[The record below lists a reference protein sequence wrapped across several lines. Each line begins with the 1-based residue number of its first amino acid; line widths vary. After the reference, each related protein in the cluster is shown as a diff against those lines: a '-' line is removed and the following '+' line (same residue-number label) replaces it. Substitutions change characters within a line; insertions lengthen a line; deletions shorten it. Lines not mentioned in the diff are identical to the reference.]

1 MFVRRILLIG
11 LLVVLLGLFLIPM
24 SRFGFEQR
32 NQSVI
37 PQPEASSADFGIENS
52 RRNAIVLAV
61 EKVAPSVVGVTTT
74 TLEEYPVKYRHP
86 LWEFFYY
93 PGIVQEKKP
102 SIGSGFVIR
111 EDGYILTNHHV
122 VEGAEEITVTF
133 ADGRNFDVKDIRN
146 NVMVDRQ
153 MDLAVIHID
162 AEGLPAVELGD
173 SEKIIIGEWA
183 IAIGNPFG
191 LLIEDPKPTVTV
203 GVVSAVDRNF
213 RLAEA
218 EEGGHIYQNMIQTDA
233 SINPGNS
240 GGPLVNSVGQVIG
253 TNTFIF
259 SRSGGSLGIGFAIP
273 INRAA
278 QIATRLIEGGRQ
290 EFWTGF
296 WLHADLTPWLAH
308 ALGLATASGALITR
322 VEDGSP
328 SSRASLNPGDLILRV
343 NGQRVLNDKDVAE
356 AFRAG
361 RVGEVFTLVILRGR
375 KRFESKLVLDQ
386 APVTQ

>member
-1 MFVRRILLIG
+1 VRRIALIG
-11 LLVVLLGLFLIPM
+11 LLVIILSMFLIPEERALLQVQNP
-24 SRFGFEQR
+24 SG
-32 NQSVI
+32 VTVAD
-37 PQPEASSADFGIENS
+37 ASPAADDIQKS
-52 RRNAIVLAV
+52 RRNAIVQAV

-74 TLEEYPVKYRHP
+74 TLEESPVRYRHP
-86 LWEFFYY
+86 MWEFYYY

-102 SIGSGFVIR
+102 SIGSGYVIR

-122 VEGAEEITVTF
+122 VEGAEEITITF
-133 ADGRNFDVKDIRN
+133 ADGRSFDVKDIRN

-162 AEGLPAVELGD
+162 VEGLPAVDLGD
-173 SEKIIIGEWA
+173 SDDIIIGEWA

-213 RLAEA
+213 RLEET
-218 EEGGHIYQNMIQTDA
+218 EEGDHIYQNMIQTDA

-240 GGPLVNSVGQVIG
+240 GGPLVNSIGQVIG

-259 SRSGGSLGIGFAIP
+259 SKSGGSLGIGFAIP
-273 INRAA
+273 INAA
-278 QIATRLIEGGRQ
+278 AKIAEQLIEGGRQ

-308 ALGLATASGALITR
+308 ALGLATASGALVTR
-322 VEDGSP
+322 VEDNSP
-328 SSRASLNPGDLILRV
+328 SSRAGLSPGDLISHV
-343 NGQRVLNDKDVAE
+343 NGQRVRNDEEVAE
-356 AFRAG
+356 AFRDG
-361 RVGEVFTLVILRGR
+361 RVGEVFTMRIVRGR
-375 KRFESKLVLDQ
+375 RQFDTKLVLDQ
-386 APVTQ
+386 SPVNQ

>member
-1 MFVRRILLIG
+1 M
-11 LLVVLLGLFLIPM
+11 FLIPEERALLQVQNP
-24 SRFGFEQR
+24 SG
-32 NQSVI
+32 VTVAD
-37 PQPEASSADFGIENS
+37 ASPAADDIQKS
-52 RRNAIVLAV
+52 RRNAIVQAV

-74 TLEEYPVKYRHP
+74 TLEESPVRYRHP
-86 LWEFFYY
+86 MWEFYYY

-102 SIGSGFVIR
+102 SIGSGYVIR

-122 VEGAEEITVTF
+122 VEGAEEITITF
-133 ADGRNFDVKDIRN
+133 ADGRSFDVKDIRN

-162 AEGLPAVELGD
+162 VEGLPAVDLGD
-173 SEKIIIGEWA
+173 SDDIIIGEWA

-213 RLAEA
+213 RLEET
-218 EEGGHIYQNMIQTDA
+218 EEGDHIYQNMIQTDA

-240 GGPLVNSVGQVIG
+240 GGPLVNSIGQVIG

-259 SRSGGSLGIGFAIP
+259 SKSGGSLGIGFAIP
-273 INRAA
+273 INAA
-278 QIATRLIEGGRQ
+278 AKIAEQLIEGGRQ

-308 ALGLATASGALITR
+308 ALGLATASGALVTR
-322 VEDGSP
+322 VEDNSP
-328 SSRASLNPGDLILRV
+328 SSRAGLSPGDLISHV
-343 NGQRVLNDKDVAE
+343 NGQRVRNDEEVAE
-356 AFRAG
+356 AFRDG
-361 RVGEVFTLVILRGR
+361 RVGEVFTMRIVRGR
-375 KRFESKLVLDQ
+375 RQFDTKLVLDQ
-386 APVTQ
+386 SPVNQ

>member
-1 MFVRRILLIG
+1 LIG
-11 LLVVLLGLFLIPM
+11 LLVIILSMFLIPEERALLQVQNP
-24 SRFGFEQR
+24 SG
-32 NQSVI
+32 VTVAD
-37 PQPEASSADFGIENS
+37 ASPAADDIQKS
-52 RRNAIVLAV
+52 RRNAIVQAV

-74 TLEEYPVKYRHP
+74 TLEESPVRYRHP
-86 LWEFFYY
+86 MWEFYYY

-102 SIGSGFVIR
+102 SIGSGYVIR

-122 VEGAEEITVTF
+122 VEGAEEITITF
-133 ADGRNFDVKDIRN
+133 ADGRSFDVKDIRN

-162 AEGLPAVELGD
+162 VEGLPAVDLGD
-173 SEKIIIGEWA
+173 SDDIIIGEWA

-213 RLAEA
+213 RLEET
-218 EEGGHIYQNMIQTDA
+218 EEGDHIYQNMIQTDA

-240 GGPLVNSVGQVIG
+240 GGPLVNSIGQVIG

-259 SRSGGSLGIGFAIP
+259 SKSGGSLGIGFAIP
-273 INRAA
+273 INAA
-278 QIATRLIEGGRQ
+278 AKIAEQLIEGGRQ

-308 ALGLATASGALITR
+308 ALGLATASGALVTR
-322 VEDGSP
+322 VEDNSP
-328 SSRASLNPGDLILRV
+328 SSRAGLSPGDLISHV
-343 NGQRVLNDKDVAE
+343 NGQRVRNDEEVAE
-356 AFRAG
+356 AFRDG
-361 RVGEVFTLVILRGR
+361 RVGEVFTMRIVRGR
-375 KRFESKLVLDQ
+375 RQFDTKLVLDQ
-386 APVTQ
+386 SPVNQ

>member
-1 MFVRRILLIG
+1 MQRIWLIG
-11 LLVVLLGLFLIPM
+11 ALIVLLGLFLIPV
-24 SRFGFEQR
+24 GKIGLEQQ
-32 NQSVI
+32 NQSGI
-37 PQPEASSADFGIENS
+37 LPIEATSTTAGIEAS
-52 RRNAIVLAV
+52 RLNAIVRAV

-74 TLEEYPVKYRHP
+74 TLEEYRVKYRHP
-86 LWEFFYY
+86 IWEFFYY

-122 VEGAEEITVTF
+122 IEGAEEITVTF
-133 ADGRNFDVKDIRN
+133 ADGRSFDVKDIRN

-162 AEGLPAVELGD
+162 ANGLPTAELGD
-173 SEKIIIGEWA
+173 SDDIIIGEWA

-203 GVVSAVDRNF
+203 GVVSAVGRNF

-218 EEGGHIYQNMIQTDA
+218 EEGDHIYQNMIQTDA

-259 SRSGGSLGIGFAIP
+259 SKSGGSLGIGFAIP
-273 INRAA
+273 INAAAEMAA
-278 QIATRLIEGGRQ
+278 QLIEGGRQ

-322 VEDGSP
+322 VEDESP
-328 SSRASLNPGDLILRV
+328 SSRAGLSPGDLILRV
-343 NGQRVLNDKDVAE
+343 NGQRVLNDEDVAE

-361 RVGEVFTLVILRGR
+361 RVGEVFTLVLLRGR
-375 KRFESKLVLDQ
+375 RQFESKLVLEK
-386 APVTQ
+386 APVSQ

>member
-1 MFVRRILLIG
+1 MRRIALIG
-11 LLVVLLGLFLIPM
+11 LLVIILSMFLIPEERALLQVQNP
-24 SRFGFEQR
+24 SG
-32 NQSVI
+32 VTVAD
-37 PQPEASSADFGIENS
+37 ASPAADDIQKS
-52 RRNAIVLAV
+52 RRNAIVQAV

-74 TLEEYPVKYRHP
+74 TLEESPVRYRHP
-86 LWEFFYY
+86 MWEFYYY

-102 SIGSGFVIR
+102 SIGSGYVIR

-122 VEGAEEITVTF
+122 VEGAEEITITF
-133 ADGRNFDVKDIRN
+133 ADGRSFDVKDIRN

-162 AEGLPAVELGD
+162 VEGLPAVDLGD
-173 SEKIIIGEWA
+173 SDDIIIGEWA

-213 RLAEA
+213 RLEET
-218 EEGGHIYQNMIQTDA
+218 EEGDHIYQNMIQTDA

-240 GGPLVNSVGQVIG
+240 GGPLVNSIGQVIG

-259 SRSGGSLGIGFAIP
+259 SKSGGSLGIGFAIP
-273 INRAA
+273 INAA
-278 QIATRLIEGGRQ
+278 AKIAEQLIEGGRQ

-308 ALGLATASGALITR
+308 ALGLATASGALVTR
-322 VEDGSP
+322 VEDNSP
-328 SSRASLNPGDLILRV
+328 SSRAGLSPGDLISHV
-343 NGQRVLNDKDVAE
+343 NGQRVRNDEEVAE
-356 AFRAG
+356 AFRDG
-361 RVGEVFTLVILRGR
+361 RVGEVFTMRIVRGR
-375 KRFESKLVLDQ
+375 RQFDTKLVLDQ
-386 APVTQ
+386 SPVNQ